1 MRDSSTNA
9 IKLEQAYFYPILTF
23 TQGLKCEKRDEDHM
37 ETRPSLWPSIQI
49 VFYKIKQIQFRNVKC
64 FIIIFN

>member
-1 MRDSSTNA
+1 MRDSSSNA

-37 ETRPSLWPSIQI
+37 ETYPS
-49 VFYKIKQIQFRNVKC
+49 
-64 FIIIFN
+64 